1 MRWWRTNSFGGG
13 EKDGECSG
21 DPFLG
26 PKGLQG
32 YGWGSVCGVWE
43 REGGERKGRERRR
56 GEKERSIYS
65 SSTPPSPQLR
75 PPIRPSGS
83 PSGDT
88 SGHHT
93 PHYTLPSSYPTY
105 PTQAQ
110 KWGIPTSS
118 PPGERE
124 EKEGEKGVL
133 ATYNPQ
139 FFSGGEPPDPPSLN
153 ERSKEK
159 TRKTRARVMFAGR
172 TKSIDLLKTSSMV
185 VSVSL

>member
-1 MRWWRTNSFGGG
+1 MASVL
-13 EKDGECSG
+13 EIPS
-21 DPFLG
+21 LG
-26 PKGLQG
+26 RRDFRGMVG
-32 YGWGSVCGVWE
+32 VVCVVCGRE
-43 REGGERKGRERRR
+43 RGEGGERKGRERRR

-65 SSTPPSPQLR
+65 SSTPPSPQL
-75 PPIRPSGS
+75 RPSGS

-124 EKEGEKGVL
+124 EKEGEKGIL
-133 ATYNPQ
+133 WTYNPQ
-139 FFSGGEPPDPPSLN
+139 IFSGGEPPDPPSLN
-153 ERSKEK
+153 EHSKEK
-159 TRKTRARVMFAGR
+159 TRKTRARVIFAGR
-172 TKSIDLLKTSSMV
+172 TKSIDLLKPSSMV
-185 VSVSL
+185 LSVSLYLASPRS